1 MKRFDV
7 GVLAIA
13 VAVLTLLGCAKGVAD
28 GAGTGEIFVV
38 EMLGTW
44 TVDS

>member
-28 GAGTGEIFVV
+28 GAARLEVKPWVRLTAA
-38 EMLGTW
+38 
-44 TVDS
+44 